1 MLKAFRFVSE
11 FCVLISNIRSPP
23 DALCYPTRDE
33 SEDKIIVLQ
42 NEEMEPTILDCDYEV
57 EESPKFITVKWYRDD
72 KSIYQWIFGTPPYAI
87 VSEPNGVVRLRY

>member
-1 MLKAFRFVSE
+1 
-11 FCVLISNIRSPP
+11 
-23 DALCYPTRDE
+23 
-33 SEDKIIVLQ
+33 
-42 NEEMEPTILDCDYEV
+42 MEPTILDCDYEV